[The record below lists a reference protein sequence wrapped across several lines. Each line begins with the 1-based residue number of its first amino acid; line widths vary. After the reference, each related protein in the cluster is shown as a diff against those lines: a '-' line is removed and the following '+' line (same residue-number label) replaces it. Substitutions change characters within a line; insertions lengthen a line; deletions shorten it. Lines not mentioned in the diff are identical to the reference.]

1 MTSVQTSTLQIERA
15 ATVRSLAVRALAVA
29 LTIIIPAHANAQT
42 VPAPAG
48 KQWNSTWSDEFNAGS
63 SDLTGWT
70 YDIGT
75 GQNGWGN
82 GESQS
87 YTNSTNNVSV
97 SGGAL
102 RITAIGTTNGSTTSY
117 TSGRIR
123 TTNIFS
129 QKNGLFE
136 FRAKLPAGQ
145 GLWPA
150 IWMMPTT
157 SAYGGWPRSGEID
170 IMEARGQNTGA
181 VVGAVHS
188 GSSPQ
193 TQWTMD
199 ATYSPAGF
207 DITQFHTYSL
217 QWTAGPSASQP
228 GSLQWYVDGNLFQTR
243 TGGWVVP
250 AGATNADAPFDQ
262 PFYLI
267 LNLAV
272 GGHFTEFK
280 TPGAGSYEMQIDYA
294 RAYQLANVPEPASL
308 AIFALASAAVL
319 GRRPRQRGIQ

>member
-1 MTSVQTSTLQIERA
+1 MRFST
-15 ATVRSLAVRALAVA
+15 VRALVVA
-29 LTIIIPAHANAQT
+29 LTTIIPVCANAQT

-48 KQWNSTWSDEFNAGS
+48 KMWNPTWSDEFNVGA
-63 SDLTGWT
+63 SDLAGWT
-70 YDIGT
+70 YDLGT
-75 GQNGWGN
+75 GQDGWGN
-82 GESQS
+82 WESQS

-102 RITAIGTTNGSTTSY
+102 RITAIGTTNSGGTSY

-123 TTNIFS
+123 TPNIFN

-170 IMEARGQNTGA
+170 IMEARWQNTGA
-181 VVGAVHS
+181 VSGAVHS
-188 GSSPQ
+188 GTSPQ
-193 TQWTMD
+193 TQATMS
-199 ATYSPAGF
+199 ATYAPPGF
-207 DITQFHTYSL
+207 DITQFHTYTL
-217 QWTAGPSASQP
+217 QWTAGPSPSQP

-267 LNLAV
+267 MNLAV
-272 GGHFTEFK
+272 GGQFTGFV
-280 TPGAGSYEMQIDYA
+280 TPGAGSYEMQVDYA
-294 RAYQLANVPEPASL
+294 RAYQLANVPEPAGPAML
-308 AIFALASAAVL
+308 AILGVAALA
-319 GRRPRQRGIQ
+319 RRPRQGGVY